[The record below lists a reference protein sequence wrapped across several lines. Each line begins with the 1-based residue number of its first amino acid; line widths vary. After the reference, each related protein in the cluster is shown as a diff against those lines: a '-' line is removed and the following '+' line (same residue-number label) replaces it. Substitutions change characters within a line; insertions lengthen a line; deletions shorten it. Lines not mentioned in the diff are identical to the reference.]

1 MCSRPAAG
9 PTRSVEARFHV
20 HVDVLEGPREGE
32 GAALDLALN
41 RLQAAFD
48 GGDVGGGQDAGGAEH
63 GDMRQ

>member
-9 PTRSVEARFHV
+9 PTSVREARFHV

-48 GGDVGGGQDAGGAEH
+48 GGDVVGGQDAGGAEH